1 MPRVSEAVEIGSYLR
16 PYLHIVFETDHR
28 HAGEPCE
35 KAGTYHLIGNVKD
48 VRKNDA
54 RQPRMTE
61 KGDALVVW
69 LHRLIK
75 ASVVSA
81 VAVPLDQTVHPVGH
95 VLKAGDKTVLGKSG
109 TGGEG
114 GLHVDGTV
122 LLRGEQRGGDHKNIF
137 HFAVGIRRL
146 RFPAQLLRPIFHR
159 NRQAEQLGG
168 GSGSLRLPC
177 RATDFYYFLK

>member
-1 MPRVSEAVEIGSYLR
+1 MRRKKKQIIHSQRRVFVYFHKLMRIPLQMPHVSEAVEIGSYLR
-16 PYLHIVFETDHR
+16 SYLHIVFETDHR

-95 VLKAGDKTVLGKSG
+95 VLKAEIKPFSESPGQAVREDSMLMALFSCEASSVVGTIKIFFILPSG
-109 TGGEG
+109 
-114 GLHVDGTV
+114 
-122 LLRGEQRGGDHKNIF
+122 
-137 HFAVGIRRL
+137 
-146 RFPAQLLRPIFHR
+146 
-159 NRQAEQLGG
+159 
-168 GSGSLRLPC
+168 
-177 RATDFYYFLK
+177 